1 MTSTCVMNLKLEGPA
16 MKLVVTPI
24 CSLLLTC
31 VAASASAG
39 YTVEA
44 NRVVEIKLQSSRTY
58 ENPFTEIELDAIV
71 TQPDGKELRVPGFWT
86 GGGRWCFRYASDQTG
101 KHTWRTECTDKKNAK
116 LHGAKGAIAV
126 VKYEGDNSLY
136 QHGPISVAKN
146 QRYFEHVDGTPFF
159 WLGDTWWKGLC
170 KRLTWEGFQELTADR
185 KKKGFTV
192 VQIVCGSYPDELGL
206 LKQSWENEGGMP
218 YLKVDFSVVN
228 PEYFKYADRR
238 IKHLIDAGIVPAIV
252 GGWGR
257 AVGLNAVG
265 LEGYQRH
272 FRNLIAR
279 YGAYPVVWILGGE
292 TQKKQGPWYALA
304 EYLDATDPFERLL
317 TNHSSHRR
325 EALEDHVIFDFDMD
339 ATGHR
344 GWETVNSAI
353 NKIKDYRAVAPIKPV
368 LTGEACYEQHMQGN
382 FADLQRHLFWGCIL
396 SGAAGHTY
404 GAAGVWHMG
413 TPEEHG
419 NWGGWKHQPYDL
431 TTWREGMNFPGS
443 TQLGRSK
450 ALLEQYPW
458 QRFEPH
464 PEWVENERF
473 AAGIAGEVIFIY
485 QPKRKNY
492 VWDGI
497 TVKNLQPG
505 AYSVLYFDPV
515 SGRRFDHG
523 IVTVSGTWTS
533 PNVPTPQ
540 DWVLVLEK
548 ATTNKED
555 AP

>member
-1 MTSTCVMNLKLEGPA
+1 MKAHHRLLPLIAIACCAGLTSAE
-16 MKLVVTPI
+16 PI
-24 CSLLLTC
+24 RT
-31 VAASASAG
+31 
-39 YTVEA
+39 EA
-44 NRVVEIKLQSSRTY
+44 NRMIEIEFRSEIKY

-71 TQPDGKELRVPGFWT
+71 TEPDGKELRVPGFWA
-86 GGGRWCFRYASDQTG
+86 GGDRWCFRYASDQLG
-101 KHTWRTECTDKKNAK
+101 KHAWRTECTDRKNAK
-116 LHGAKGAIAV
+116 LHGAIGDIEV
-126 VKYEGDNSLY
+126 VKYEGENPLY
-136 QHGPISVAKN
+136 RHGPICVSKN
-146 QRYFEHVDGTPFF
+146 QRHFEHADGTPFF

-185 KKKGFTV
+185 AKKGFTV
-192 VQIVCGSYPDELGL
+192 VQIVCGTYPDELGL
-206 LKQSWENEGGMP
+206 LQPSWENEGGMP
-218 YLKVDFSVVN
+218 YLKKDFSEVN

-238 IKHLIDAGIVPAIV
+238 FKHLIDAGIVPAIV

-257 AVGLNAVG
+257 AVGVQAVG
-265 LEGYQRH
+265 FEGYKRH
-272 FRNLIAR
+272 YRNLVAR

-304 EYLDATDPFERLL
+304 EYLDATDPYGRLL

-325 EALEDHVIFDFDMD
+325 DALEDHVVFDFDMD

-353 NKIKDYRAVAPIKPV
+353 NKVKDYRVVTPTKPV

-413 TPEEHG
+413 VPEEHG
-419 NWGGWKHQPYDL
+419 NWSAKQGQPYDY

-443 TQLGRSK
+443 AQLGRSK
-450 ALLEQYPW
+450 ALLEEYPW

-464 PEWVENERF
+464 PEWVEKEGF
-473 AAGIAGEVIFIY
+473 AAGIPGEVLFIY
-485 QPKRKNY
+485 QPKRANY

-497 TVKNLQPG
+497 TVKDLQPG
-505 AYSVLYFDPV
+505 AYSVFYFNPV
-515 SGRRFDHG
+515 SGRHFDHG

-548 ATTNKED
+548 VTTNKED
-555 AP
+555 TP